1 MYSKWLLPL
10 HLELGV
16 QTKKCY
22 TKPIRLGSCSS
33 KQLMWPTNHTQS
45 CKKEIPSVKLTNSL
59 IAHYCASTDNRV
71 PVAWFINHFHFLKNQ
86 FSSPCSRKGP
96 SITFTFSRIRSH
108 HLVAEKVHQSLYFLK
123 NWFLSPRS
131 RKGPSITFTFSRLG
145 SHHPKAE
152 KVHQSL
158 SLSQ

>member
-16 QTKKCY
+16 QTNKCY

-59 IAHYCASTDNRV
+59 IAHYCASTDNQV
-71 PVAWFINHFHFLKNQ
+71 PVAWFINHFHFLKKQ

-108 HLVAEKVHQSLYFLK
+108 HLVAEKS
-123 NWFLSPRS
+123 
-131 RKGPSITFTFSRLG
+131 PSITL
-145 SHHPKAE
+145 
-152 KVHQSL
+152 
-158 SLSQ
+158 LSQELVLITSKQKRSINHFHFLKTWFSSP